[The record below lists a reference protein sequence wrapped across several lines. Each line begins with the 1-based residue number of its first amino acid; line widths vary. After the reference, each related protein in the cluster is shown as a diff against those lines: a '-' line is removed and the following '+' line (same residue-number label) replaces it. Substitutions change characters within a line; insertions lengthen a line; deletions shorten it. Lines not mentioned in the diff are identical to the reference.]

1 MGIDK
6 ATKAKRR
13 AGREQAVL
21 LALAPEAPISL
32 AEAAVLASISLRHLS
47 QERALG
53 RGPTCY
59 RLGEKAI
66 RTTVGDVLA
75 WVKSRAEVAR
85 P

>member
-1 MGIDK
+1 M
-6 ATKAKRR
+6 
-13 AGREQAVL
+13 L

-32 AEAAVLASISLRHLS
+32 TEAAILAAVSLRHMA

-53 RGPTCY
+53 RGPKCY

-75 WVKSRAEVAR
+75 WVKSRAEVVR
-85 P
+85 